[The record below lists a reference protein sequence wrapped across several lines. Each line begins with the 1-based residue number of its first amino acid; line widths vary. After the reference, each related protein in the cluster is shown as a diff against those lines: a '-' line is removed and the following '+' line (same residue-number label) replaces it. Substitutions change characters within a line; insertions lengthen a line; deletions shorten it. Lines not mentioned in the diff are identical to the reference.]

1 MKKTI
6 ILSALAVALSI
17 TAVTADAR
25 GGDRGDMR
33 ADFSTLDADG
43 NGEVTQAEMLAHAQ
57 LRFDDV
63 DTNGDGALSA
73 EELIAARSADVS
85 DRMERRINRM
95 LERADANDNG
105 TLEFDEMR
113 PSSDRAAARFERID
127 TDGSGGISEA
137 EMDAAKEARGGRKGK
152 GGGDRGGSTDEG

>member
-1 MKKTI
+1 MNKKI

-25 GGDRGDMR
+25 GGDRGGMR
-33 ADFSTLDADG
+33 AEFSTLDADG
-43 NGEVTQAEMLAHAQ
+43 NGEVTQAEMLAYAQ
-57 LRFDDV
+57 QRFDEV
-63 DTNGDGALSA
+63 DTNGDGSLSA

-113 PSSDRAAARFERID
+113 HNSDRAAARFERVD

-137 EMDAAKEARGGRKGK
+137 EMEAAKEARGDRKGK
-152 GGGDRGGSTDEG
+152 GRGDRDGNSDEG